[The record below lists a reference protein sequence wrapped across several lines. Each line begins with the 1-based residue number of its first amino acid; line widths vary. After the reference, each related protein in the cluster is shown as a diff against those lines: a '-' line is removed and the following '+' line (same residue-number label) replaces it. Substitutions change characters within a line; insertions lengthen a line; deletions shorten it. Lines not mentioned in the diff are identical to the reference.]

1 MTATQDIIKGS
12 LFALAAFFFMA
23 VFGILTKLS
32 LESSSFI
39 WTSFIAYL
47 SGTLVLTPYIASQ
60 GLNYLKSDQYPKL
73 LSRAFFGT
81 MASFCYTM
89 SLPYIPIVNSTL
101 LFNTAPIFIPILSLF
116 FLHAKITKSIWIAV
130 ALGFLGIILI
140 IHPTSAIFTQT
151 GNIVGLLSGIFL
163 AIAYLTMKIL
173 TNTDPG
179 ARIIFYYL
187 GIGAMIQAPFLLWF
201 EAPDAFGLVYASLS
215 GLALLSAQILLAT
228 AYRFAQASEVGIYQY
243 ASVVFVGLFQW
254 IFWKDIPSSGEL
266 LGALLVASA
275 GALIIRNGTNRDE
288 RKYLKP

>member
-1 MTATQDIIKGS
+1 
-12 LFALAAFFFMA
+12 MA

-32 LESSSFI
+32 LETGSFI

-47 SGTLVLTPYIASQ
+47 SGALVLTPYIISQ
-60 GLNYLKSDQYPKL
+60 GPNYLKSDQYPKL
-73 LSRAFFGT
+73 LSRALFGT
-81 MASFCYTM
+81 MASFCYTV
-89 SLPYIPIVNSTL
+89 SLPFIPIVNSTL
-101 LFNTAPIFIPILSLF
+101 LFNTAPIFIPILSLI

-173 TNTDPG
+173 TNTEPG

-187 GIGAMIQAPFLLWF
+187 GIGALLQAPFLPWF
-201 EAPDAFGLVYASLS
+201 ATPDTLGLLYASLS
-215 GLALLSAQILLAT
+215 GLALLSAQILLAM

-254 IFWKDIPSSGEL
+254 IFWKDIPSFEEV
-266 LGALLVASA
+266 LGAMLVAAA
-275 GALIIRNGTNRDE
+275 GALIIHSGANRSE
-288 RKYLKP
+288 K